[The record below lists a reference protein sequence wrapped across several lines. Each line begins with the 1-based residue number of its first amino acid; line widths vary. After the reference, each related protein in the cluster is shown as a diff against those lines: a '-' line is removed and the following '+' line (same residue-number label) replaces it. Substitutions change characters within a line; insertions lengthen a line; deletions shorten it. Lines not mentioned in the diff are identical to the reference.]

1 MEGNMIER
9 IKIVAFV
16 LALVVSLIFAFV
28 SYSRAQSTPTR
39 TWIPNPGICE
49 PPARD
54 CFDDIIIEPPK

>member
-1 MEGNMIER
+1 
-9 IKIVAFV
+9 VAFV